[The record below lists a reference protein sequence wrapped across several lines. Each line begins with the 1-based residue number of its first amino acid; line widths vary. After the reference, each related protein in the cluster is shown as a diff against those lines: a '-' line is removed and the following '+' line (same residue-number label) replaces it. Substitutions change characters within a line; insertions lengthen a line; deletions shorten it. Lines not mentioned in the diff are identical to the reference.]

1 MANYFIVGGTKGIGL
16 EIVKHLTDAGHHI
29 WVVARNPNDELK
41 TIPNIHFQTLDTQT
55 EAIEQGFL
63 PEVIDGF
70 VYCPGSI
77 NLKPFNR
84 LSEDD
89 FINDWQINVLG
100 AIKTLQTA
108 LPMLKKSDSA
118 SVVLFSTVAVSL
130 GMPFHASIA
139 ASKGA
144 IEGLTK
150 SLAAEFSPKIRVNCI
165 APSLTNT
172 TLAEKLLNTPEKIE
186 ASGKRHPLQRV
197 GNPKELAEMACFL
210 LSNSASWMTGQ
221 ILHLDGGMSSIKI

>member
-1 MANYFIVGGTKGIGL
+1 MANYLIVGGTKGIGL
-16 EIVKHLTDAGHHI
+16 ETVRQLNQAGHHL
-29 WVVARNPNDELK
+29 WVVAREVNEALPSSNLHFLALDITKE
-41 TIPNIHFQTLDTQT
+41 TISAD
-55 EAIEQGFL
+55 FL
-63 PEVIDGF
+63 PEVLDGV
-70 VYCPGSI
+70 VYAPGSI

-84 LSEDD
+84 LSQED
-89 FINDWQINVLG
+89 FLNDWQVNVLG
-100 AIKTLQTA
+100 AIKTLQTV

-172 TLAEKLLNTPEKIE
+172 PLAEKLLNTPEKIE

>member
-1 MANYFIVGGTKGIGL
+1 MANYLIVGGTKGIGL
-16 EIVKHLTDAGHHI
+16 ETVRLLNQAGHQL
-29 WVVARNPNDELK
+29 WVVARENNEELSSSSL
-41 TIPNIHFQTLDTQT
+41 HFLAFDITKESISAD
-55 EAIEQGFL
+55 FL
-63 PEVIDGF
+63 PEVLDGV
-70 VYCPGSI
+70 VYAPGSI

-84 LSEDD
+84 LSQED
-89 FINDWQINVLG
+89 FFNDWQVNVMG
-100 AIKTLQTA
+100 AITTLQTV
-108 LPMLKKSDSA
+108 LPMLKKSESA

-139 ASKGA
+139 AAKGA

-172 TLAEKLLNTPEKIE
+172 SLAEKLLNTPEKME

-197 GNPKELAEMACFL
+197 GNAKEMAEMACFL
-210 LSNSASWMTGQ
+210 LSNSSSWMTGQ
-221 ILHLDGGMSSIKI
+221 ILHLDGGMSSIKM